1 MDDDKVLYFIDD
13 DKSARYTEYYR
24 ALRKA
29 FLAKGYILDFFPIID
44 EKSEQDFFEKLIS
57 KKIYGII
64 LDFDL
69 KGSSIYGNATELWK
83 KIKSFNPLFP
93 MCIYTSHKNDVTL
106 PSAAEKVF
114 EKDSDRDNIVEYLD
128 EQISIGLNVIQ
139 ELERV
144 NLGFKSN
151 SEFSVESLE
160 IERKI
165 DEQFSV
171 KGQSKE
177 QSSEN
182 TTELNSLIKE
192 AYKIIEKYK

>member
-1 MDDDKVLYFIDD
+1 M
-13 DKSARYTEYYR
+13 
-24 ALRKA
+24 
-29 FLAKGYILDFFPIID
+29 
-44 EKSEQDFFEKLIS
+44 
-57 KKIYGII
+57 
-64 LDFDL
+64 
-69 KGSSIYGNATELWK
+69 
-83 KIKSFNPLFP
+83 
-93 MCIYTSHKNDVTL
+93 